1 MIDTKGGCK
10 YVGTKKMKRNYSK
23 TASERRAGYLF
34 ISPFFILFGIFGIFP
49 LVFTLYLS
57 FHKWDIL
64 GTKEFIGLSNYIHL
78 FTNDPLFWK
87 SVGNT
92 FSIWFLSTIPQLI
105 AALLLAFF
113 LNQAFLK
120 GKGLFRLAIFMP
132 NVTSVVA
139 VALVFSAIF
148 GTQYGIVNYLLSL
161 IGIDPINWKGS
172 YFGTHIAIA
181 VMVMWRWV
189 GYNAIIYLA
198 GLQSISKD
206 LYEAATIDGASKFQ
220 QIIFI
225 TVPLLRPIIIFTVI
239 QSTIGGMQLFAEPM
253 LFGEG
258 GRYQGLTMTLYLYQ
272 EAFNRFS
279 FGYAAAIAWLL
290 FFLIIIVSLIN
301 LMITRKIESS

>member
-1 MIDTKGGCK
+1 MVKEGGCK
-10 YVGTKKMKRNYSK
+10 HVAEKRVKRNYSK

-49 LVFTLYLS
+49 LIFTLYLS

-64 GTKEFIGLSNYIHL
+64 GTTEFVGLSNYIQL

-92 FSIWFLSTIPQLI
+92 FSIWFLSTIPQLVV
-105 AALLLAFF
+105 ALFLAFF

-148 GTQYGIVNYLLSL
+148 GTDYGIVNYLLSL
-161 IGIDPINWKGS
+161 VGIDAINWKGS

-220 QIIFI
+220 QIIYI
-225 TVPLLRPIIIFTVI
+225 TVPMLRPIIIFTVI

-258 GRYQGLTMTLYLYQ
+258 GRYQGMTMTLYLYQ
-272 EAFNRFS
+272 EAFNRFP

-301 LMITRKIESS
+301 LLITRKIESS